1 MLSASL
7 NKKNYKCF
15 QIELFIAEKL
25 DLQQTYM
32 DKIRSLEMSKESAV
46 DAMRHQ
52 KDAEMSRLKTS
63 RSQTSHAALT
73 LKSQFDELKTSYLGL
88 VKQVRQFPN
97 VISKTINILRTEVML
112 YYCDINNETRLKKN
126 AI

>member
-1 MLSASL
+1 
-7 NKKNYKCF
+7 
-15 QIELFIAEKL
+15 
-25 DLQQTYM
+25 
-32 DKIRSLEMSKESAV
+32 MSKESAV
-46 DAMRHQ
+46 DAMRRQ
-52 KDAEMSRLKTS
+52 KDAEMTRLKAS

-112 YYCDINNETRLKKN
+112 CYSNINNETRLKKQCYLIRQDN
-126 AI
+126 TVYKISIKLLFSSWGQEKSKLQKQISYLS